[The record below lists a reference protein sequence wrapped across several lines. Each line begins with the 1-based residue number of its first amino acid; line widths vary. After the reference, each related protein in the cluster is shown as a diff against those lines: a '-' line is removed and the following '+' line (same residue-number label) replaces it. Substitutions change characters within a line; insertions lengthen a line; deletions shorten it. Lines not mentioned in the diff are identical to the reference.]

1 MLTYADV
8 CEFAKGVRR
17 AAAALG
23 EFALGLAERAWGS
36 PPVESAPPPLAGE
49 FAPSLAGESAP
60 PARGGEGVQLLAG
73 ESSSLQ
79 RETLKR
85 WPPAPPP
92 LAGGANSRELAA
104 GEREE
109 REALLA
115 FALSVVEL
123 LFYHCRWSCGGGHVE
138 GEKKKT
144 KKLQA
149 ASDAVEEEEEEEE
162 AAAAAA
168 RCLVERLSAAAH
180 TIGTQFTCF
189 TSVLLVQKYK
199 Y

>member
-1 MLTYADV
+1 M
-8 CEFAKGVRR
+8 RR

-23 EFALGLAERAWGS
+23 EFALRLAERAWGS
-36 PPVESAPPPLAGE
+36 RPVESAPPPLAGE
-49 FAPSLAGESAP
+49 FALSLAGESAP
-60 PARGGEGVQLLAG
+60 PARGGEGVQQLAG
-73 ESSSLQ
+73 EASSRGV

-85 WPPAPPP
+85 CAAP

-123 LFYHCRWSCGGGHVE
+123 LFYHCRWSCGGGQ
-138 GEKKKT
+138 GGKKTT

-149 ASDAVEEEEEEEE
+149 SEAVEEEEEEEKEE

-168 RCLVERLSAAAH
+168 RCLVERLSAAAN

-189 TSVLLVQKYK
+189 TSALLVQKYK

>member
-36 PPVESAPPPLAGE
+36 SPVESAPPPLAGE
-49 FAPSLAGESAP
+49 FAPSRAGESAT

-73 ESSSLQ
+73 EASSRGE
-79 RETLKR
+79 RETLRR
-85 WPPAPPP
+85 WTPPP

-115 FALSVVEL
+115 FTLSVVEL

-149 ASDAVEEEEEEEE
+149 ASEAVEEEEEEE
-162 AAAAAA
+162 AAAAA
-168 RCLVERLSAAAH
+168 RSLVERLSAAAN

-189 TSVLLVQKYK
+189 TSAL
-199 Y
+199 